1 MTSFS
6 PRPNR
11 LTHALRFSLLCLLPG
26 TALAQQ
32 SVDTTPKTLDS
43 IQVTG
48 TRIKKAELETQVPVQ
63 VLTREAIERTG
74 YSSVADVVQHL
85 TASGASLSTKLN
97 SSGNFGFP
105 PDGGGVGAGAAT
117 VDLRHLGP
125 KRVLVLVDGIRWVN
139 ESSGSGVG
147 SSVDLNTIP
156 LAIVDR
162 IEVLEDG
169 ASSIYGSDAIAG
181 VVNIITRK
189 GADGGHVEVQHGD
202 YNLKGG
208 DTSSIDLSFG
218 GSSDRA
224 QWIVGAS
231 WFKQKEIGSS
241 EYKWATEPVPGT
253 GLANGSSATPG
264 GRTVFAP
271 PDGNNTYGG
280 LCPLGRD
287 ANDNP
292 IPGSATC
299 NITLPNGA
307 SFGGAAGFPG
317 DFIPFGTANRYNF
330 APNNLLLTPNERKS
344 VFGQVRFEFNANVS
358 GWLRGLYSERESA
371 NQAAPEPIFL
381 GTDAGVYNDWA
392 ETRLVISANNPY
404 NPFGFDLTTMGANP
418 NLFLLGRRPVEGGP
432 RRYEQDVKTWYA
444 AGGLDGVFEVNQR
457 TWNWDI
463 NVMSSESKATQTNTG
478 SYNIKHINQA
488 LGDPAA
494 CAAIA
499 GCVPLNLFGGPGTIT
514 PEMLAWISPIV
525 RDRSKNTLSLGSANI
540 TGELFDIWAGPLSFA
555 AGAEWRRYKGEY
567 HPDPITVAGE
577 YNGVPSGVT
586 IGSYS
591 VKEAYV
597 EFDVPLAREGF
608 WGKSLDLSIA
618 GRYSDYSTFGGTGT
632 GKIGLRWQ
640 PADELL
646 LRMSFAQ
653 GFRAPSIGELY
664 GTLSRFDATIV
675 DPCNNAAST
684 TPKCA
689 ADGVPPGYEQANPQI
704 SVVTSGNRDL
714 EPEESRSFMAGAVWS
729 PSWAEDSSWASR
741 LDLGVTF
748 YRHTIDKAIQAP
760 DAQAIMDRC
769 IDTRDATA
777 CASYTR
783 NDRGQI
789 IRFEDILANL
799 GTINTSGWDFSAH
812 WLLPETGWGQLGFD
826 WKATWVTR
834 YELVNESGQAE
845 PKGPGI
851 EVNDSS
857 IPEWSSTLATNW
869 DYRNWNV
876 NWTMR
881 YIDRLRESCAGAN
894 GFAICTDSAADQ
906 HWLGATTYHDAQV
919 SWRTDAWMKGVK
931 VSVGVN
937 NVFDKNPPICLSCT
951 LNGYDP
957 GTYDLPGR
965 YTYARL
971 SMDF

>member
-1 MTSFS
+1 MTSLS
-6 PRPNR
+6 PRPTR
-11 LTHALRFSLLCLLPG
+11 LSRALQLSLLCLVPG

-32 SVDTTPKTLDS
+32 AADTAPTTLDS

-63 VLTREAIERTG
+63 VLTREAIDRTG

-181 VVNIITRK
+181 VVNIITKK
-189 GADGGHVEVQHGD
+189 GADGGHVEVQYGD

-218 GSSDRA
+218 GSSERA

-231 WFKQKEIGSS
+231 WFKQKEISS
-241 EYKWATEPVPGT
+241 REYEWATVPVPGT
-253 GLANGSSATPG
+253 GLANGSSATPQ
-264 GRTVFAP
+264 GRLVFADP
-271 PDGNNTYGG
+271 SGNTY
-280 LCPLGRD
+280 
-287 ANDNP
+287 
-292 IPGSATC
+292 
-299 NITLPNGA
+299 NITSNTGVTNPVFDPSQTGCTRTDDYHC
-307 SFGGAAGFPG
+307 FT
-317 DFIPFGTANRYNF
+317 TADRYNF

-344 VFGQVRFEFNANVS
+344 VFGQVRFEFTPNVS
-358 GWLRGLYSERESA
+358 GWFRGLYSERESA
-371 NQAAPEPIFL
+371 NQAAPEPFFL
-381 GTDAGVYNDWA
+381 GTDAGVYNEWA
-392 ETRLVISANNPY
+392 ETKLVISANNPY
-404 NPFGFDLTTMGANP
+404 NPFGFDLTTMGPNP

-444 AGGLDGVFEVNQR
+444 AAGLDGVFEVNQR

-463 NVMSSESKATQTNTG
+463 NLMTSESKATQTNTG

-525 RDRSKNTLSLGSANI
+525 RDRSKNTLSQGSANV

-567 HPDPITVAGE
+567 YPDPITIAGE

-684 TPKCA
+684 TPKCV

-704 SVVTSGNRDL
+704 SVVTAGNRDL

-729 PSWAEDSSWASR
+729 PSWAEDSSWASK

-760 DAQAIMDRC
+760 DAQSIMDRC
-769 IDTRDATA
+769 IDTRDAFA

-789 IRFEDILANL
+789 VRFEDILANL
-799 GTINTSGWDFSAH
+799 GTINTSGWDFTAH

-834 YELVNESGQAE
+834 YELINESGQPE

-851 EVNDSS
+851 EISDSA
-857 IPEWSSTLATNW
+857 IPEWSSTFATNW
-869 DYRNWNV
+869 DYQNWNV

-894 GFAICTDSAADQ
+894 GFAICTDSVADQ
-906 HWLGATTYHDAQV
+906 HWLGSTTYHDAQI

-931 VSVGVN
+931 LSVGVN

>member
-1 MTSFS
+1 MTSLS
-6 PRPNR
+6 LRPHR
-11 LTHALRFSLLCLLPG
+11 LTRAVQLSLLCLLP
-26 TALAQQ
+26 AVAMAQE
-32 SVDTTPKTLDS
+32 PPPAEGAHTLDA
-43 IQVTG
+43 INVTG

-63 VLTREAIERTG
+63 VLTREAIDRTG
-74 YSSVADVVQHL
+74 FTSVADVVQHL

-117 VDLRHLGP
+117 VDLRHLGA

-156 LAIVDR
+156 LALVER

-181 VVNIITRK
+181 VVNIITK
-189 GADGGHVEVQHGD
+189 KQANGGHVEAQYGG
-202 YNLKGG
+202 YSLGGG
-208 DTSSIDLSFG
+208 DTSSVDFSFG
-218 GSSDRA
+218 GSTDRA
-224 QWIVGAS
+224 RWIVGGS
-231 WFKQKEIGSS
+231 WFKQKEIASTK
-241 EYKWATEPVPGT
+241 YPWASEPVPGT
-253 GLANGSSATPG
+253 GLANGSSATPQ
-264 GRTVFAP
+264 GRLVFAD
-271 PDGNNTYGG
+271 PDGNSFNLTSNSGVTS
-280 LCPLGRD
+280 PLF
-287 ANDNP
+287 NP
-292 IPGSATC
+292 AQLGCERTDDFHCFAT
-299 NITLPNGA
+299 P
-307 SFGGAAGFPG
+307 
-317 DFIPFGTANRYNF
+317 DRYNF

-344 VFGQVRFEFNANVS
+344 VFGQVSFEFSPSVS
-358 GWLRGLYSERESA
+358 GWFRGLYSERESA
-371 NQAAPEPIFL
+371 NQAAAEPIFL
-381 GTDAGVYNDWA
+381 GTDAGVYNEWA

-404 NPFGFDLTTMGANP
+404 NPFGFDLTTMGDDP
-418 NLFLLGRRPVEGGP
+418 NLFLIGRRPVEGGP

-444 AGGLDGVFEVNQR
+444 AAGLNGAFEVNQR
-457 TWNWDI
+457 SWNWDV
-463 NVMSSESKATQTNTG
+463 NLMSSQSKADQINTG
-478 SYNIKHINQA
+478 SYNIKHIAQA

-499 GCVPLNLFGGPGTIT
+499 GCVPLDLFGGPGTIT
-514 PEMLAWISPIV
+514 QDMLAWISPIV
-525 RDRSKNTLSLGSANI
+525 HDRSKNTLSQASANI
-540 TGELFDIWAGPLSFA
+540 TGELFDNWAGPVSFA

-567 HPDPITVAGE
+567 YPDPITVAGE
-577 YNGVPSGVT
+577 YNGVPSGITV
-586 IGSYS
+586 GSYS
-591 VKEAYV
+591 VKEAYA
-597 EFDVPLAREGF
+597 EFDMPLARGGF

-646 LRMSFAQ
+646 LRMSYAQ

-684 TPKCA
+684 TAKCV
-689 ADGVPPGYEQANPQI
+689 ADGVPAGYEQVNPQI
-704 SVVTSGNRDL
+704 SVVTSGNRKL
-714 EPEESRSFMAGAVWS
+714 KPEESRSFMAGAVWS
-729 PSWAEDSSWASR
+729 PGWAEDSSWASK

-748 YRHTIDKAIQAP
+748 YRHTIDGAIQAP

-769 IDTRDATA
+769 IDSRDPAA

-789 IRFEDILANL
+789 TRFEDILANL
-799 GTINTSGWDFSAH
+799 GTINTSGWDFNVH
-812 WLLPETGWGQLGFD
+812 WLLPETSWGQLGFD

-834 YELVNESGQAE
+834 YELVNESGQPE
-845 PKGPGI
+845 PRRPGV
-851 EVNDSS
+851 EVNDSA
-857 IPEWSSTLATNW
+857 IPEWSSNLSANW
-869 DYRNWNV
+869 DYRNWNAS
-876 NWTMR
+876 WTLR
-881 YIDRLRESCAGAN
+881 YIDRLRERCAGAN
-894 GFAICTDSAADQ
+894 GFPICTDSVNDL

-919 SWRTDAWMKGVK
+919 SWRTDALMKGLK
-931 VSVGVN
+931 FSLGVN
-937 NVFDKNPPICLSCT
+937 NVFDKDPPVCLSCT

-965 YTYARL
+965 YTYAKL
-971 SMDF
+971 SLDF

>member
-1 MTSFS
+1 MTLLPLR
-6 PRPNR
+6 PRR
-11 LTHALRFSLLCLLPG
+11 LSCAVRLSLLCLLPG
-26 TALAQQ
+26 AAFAQQ
-32 SVDTTPKTLDS
+32 APDSTPKTLDS

-63 VLTREAIERTG
+63 VLSREAIERTG

-181 VVNIITRK
+181 VVNIITKK
-189 GADGGHVEVQHGD
+189 GAEGGHVEVQYGD

-218 GSSDRA
+218 GSSERA

-231 WFKQKEIGSS
+231 WFKQKEISS
-241 EYKWATEPVPGT
+241 REYEWATVPVPGT
-253 GLANGSSATPG
+253 GLANGSSATPQ
-264 GRTVFAP
+264 GRLVFADP
-271 PDGNNTYGG
+271 SGNTY
-280 LCPLGRD
+280 
-287 ANDNP
+287 
-292 IPGSATC
+292 
-299 NITLPNGA
+299 NITSNTGVTNPVFDPSQTGCTRTDDYHC
-307 SFGGAAGFPG
+307 FT
-317 DFIPFGTANRYNF
+317 TADRYNF

-344 VFGQVRFEFNANVS
+344 VFGQVRFEFTPNVS
-358 GWLRGLYSERESA
+358 GWFRGLYSERESA
-371 NQAAPEPIFL
+371 NQAAPEPFFL
-381 GTDAGVYNDWA
+381 GTDAGVYNEWA
-392 ETRLVISANNPY
+392 ETKLVISANNPY

-444 AGGLDGVFEVNQR
+444 AGGLDGIFEVNQR
-457 TWNWDI
+457 SWNWDI

-478 SYNIKHINQA
+478 SYNVKHINQA

-499 GCVPLNLFGGPGTIT
+499 GCVPLDIFGGPGTIT
-514 PEMLAWISPIV
+514 PQMLAWISPIV

-567 HPDPITVAGE
+567 HPDPITIAGE

-591 VKEAYV
+591 VKEGYV

-684 TPKCA
+684 TPKCV

-704 SVVTSGNRDL
+704 SVVTAGNREL

-729 PSWAEDSSWASR
+729 PSWAEDSSWASK

-760 DAQAIMDRC
+760 DAQSIMDRC
-769 IDTRDATA
+769 IDTRDAFA

-789 IRFEDILANL
+789 VRFEDILANL
-799 GTINTSGWDFSAH
+799 GTINTSGWDFTAH

-834 YELVNESGQAE
+834 YELINESGQAE

-851 EVNDSS
+851 EVSDSA
-857 IPEWSSTLATNW
+857 IPEWSSTFATNW
-869 DYRNWNV
+869 DYQNWNV

-894 GFAICTDSAADQ
+894 GFAICTDSVADQ
-906 HWLGATTYHDAQV
+906 HWLGSTTYHDAQI

-931 VSVGVN
+931 LSVGVN

>member
-1 MTSFS
+1 MKLSYLRTH
-6 PRPNR
+6 R
-11 LTHALRFSLLCLLPG
+11 LTRAVQLSLLFAAPG
-26 TALAQQ
+26 LALAQ
-32 SVDTTPKTLDS
+32 DAPPEGARTLDT

-63 VLTREAIERTG
+63 VLTREAIDRTG
-74 YSSVADVVQHL
+74 YTSVADVVQHL

-156 LAIVDR
+156 LAMVDR

-189 GADGGHVEVQHGD
+189 DVDGGRVEVQHGD

-208 DTSSIDLSFG
+208 DTSSVDFSFG
-218 GSSDRA
+218 HTGDRA
-224 QWIVGAS
+224 QWVVGGS
-231 WFKQKEIGSS
+231 WFKQKEIGSDQ
-241 EYKWATEPVPGT
+241 YLWAREPVPGT
-253 GLANGSSATPG
+253 GLANGSSATPQ
-264 GRTVFAP
+264 GRLVFADP
-271 PDGNNTYGG
+271 AGNVH
-280 LCPLGRD
+280 
-287 ANDNP
+287 
-292 IPGSATC
+292 
-299 NITLPNGA
+299 NITSNTGVTSPVFDPSQTGCA
-307 SFGGAAGFPG
+307 RT
-317 DFIPFGTANRYNF
+317 DDYHCFGTPDRYNF

-344 VFGQVRFEFNANVS
+344 VFAQARFEFTPQLS
-358 GWLRGLYSERESA
+358 GWFRGLYSERESA
-371 NQAAPEPIFL
+371 NRAAPEPIFL

-392 ETRLVISANNPY
+392 ENKLVISANNPY
-404 NPFGFDLTTMGANP
+404 NPFGFDLTTVGDDA

-444 AGGLDGVFEVNQR
+444 AAGLEGMFEVNQR
-457 TWNWDI
+457 AWNWDI
-463 NVMSSESKATQTNTG
+463 SAMTSQSKADQTNTG

-499 GCVPLNLFGGPGTIT
+499 GCVPLNIFGGPGTIT
-514 PEMLAWISPIV
+514 ADMLAWISPVV
-525 RDRSKNTLSLGSANI
+525 RDSSKNTLSQASANL
-540 TGELFDIWAGPLSFA
+540 TGELFDNWVGPVSFA

-577 YNGVPSGVT
+577 YNGVPSGITV
-586 IGSYS
+586 GSYS
-591 VKEAYV
+591 VKEAYL
-597 EFDVPLAREGF
+597 EFDVPLARDGF
-608 WGKSLDLSIA
+608 WGKSVDLSIA
-618 GRYSDYSTFGGTGT
+618 GRYSSYSTFGGTST

-664 GTLSRFDATIV
+664 GTLSRFDATLV
-675 DPCNNAAST
+675 DPCNNDAST
-684 TPKCA
+684 TPKCV
-689 ADGVPPGYEQANPQI
+689 ADGVPPGYEQVNPQI
-704 SVVTSGNRDL
+704 SVVTSGNRNL
-714 EPEESRSFMAGAVWS
+714 QPEESRSFMAGAVWS
-729 PSWAEDSSWASR
+729 PGWAENSAWASK

-748 YRHTIDKAIQAP
+748 YRHTIDGAIQAP
-760 DAQAIMDRC
+760 DAQSIMDRC
-769 IDTRDATA
+769 IDSRDPVA

-799 GTINTSGWDFSAH
+799 GTINTSGWDFNAH
-812 WLLPETGWGQLGFD
+812 WLLPSAGWGQLGLD
-826 WKATWVTR
+826 WKATWVTD
-834 YELVNESGQAE
+834 YELINESGQAE
-845 PKGPGI
+845 PRRPGV
-851 EVNDSS
+851 EVNDSA
-857 IPEWSSTLATNW
+857 IPEWSSTLTANW
-869 DYRNWNV
+869 DYRNWNA
-876 NWTMR
+876 NWSLR
-881 YIDRLRESCAGAN
+881 YIDRVRERCAGAN
-894 GFAICTDSAADQ
+894 GFAICTDSDADL
-906 HWLGATTYHDAQV
+906 HWLGGTTYHDAQV
-919 SWRTDAWMKGVK
+919 SWRTDAWMKGLK
-931 VSVGVN
+931 ITVGMN

-965 YTYARL
+965 YSYAKL
-971 SMDF
+971 SLDF

>member
-1 MTSFS
+1 MTLLPLR
-6 PRPNR
+6 PRR
-11 LTHALRFSLLCLLPG
+11 LSCAVRLSLLCLLP
-26 TALAQQ
+26 TVAFAQQ
-32 SVDTTPKTLDS
+32 ATDSTPKTLDS

-181 VVNIITRK
+181 VVNIITKK
-189 GADGGHVEVQHGD
+189 GADGGHVEVQYGD

-218 GSSDRA
+218 GSSERA

-231 WFKQKEIGSS
+231 WFKQKEISS
-241 EYKWATEPVPGT
+241 REYEWATVPVPGT
-253 GLANGSSATPG
+253 GLANGSSATPQ
-264 GRTVFAP
+264 GRLVFADP
-271 PDGNNTYGG
+271 SGNTY
-280 LCPLGRD
+280 
-287 ANDNP
+287 
-292 IPGSATC
+292 
-299 NITLPNGA
+299 NITSNSGVTNPVFDPSQTGCTRTDDYHC
-307 SFGGAAGFPG
+307 FT
-317 DFIPFGTANRYNF
+317 TADRYNF

-344 VFGQVRFEFNANVS
+344 VFGQVRFEFTPNVS
-358 GWLRGLYSERESA
+358 GWFRGLYSERESA
-371 NQAAPEPIFL
+371 NQAAPEPFFL

-392 ETRLVISANNPY
+392 ETKLVISANNPY

-444 AGGLDGVFEVNQR
+444 AGGLDGIFEVNQR
-457 TWNWDI
+457 TWNWDV

-540 TGELFDIWAGPLSFA
+540 TGELFDIWAGPVSFA

-567 HPDPITVAGE
+567 HPDPITIAGE

-618 GRYSDYSTFGGTGT
+618 GRYSDYSTFGGTNT

-684 TPKCA
+684 TPKCV

-714 EPEESRSFMAGAVWS
+714 QPEESRSFMAGAVWS
-729 PSWAEDSSWASR
+729 PSWAEDSSWASK

-769 IDTRDATA
+769 IDTRDAVA

-789 IRFEDILANL
+789 VRFEDILANL
-799 GTINTSGWDFSAH
+799 GTINTSGWDFNAH
-812 WLLPETGWGQLGFD
+812 WLLPETDWGQLGFD

-834 YELVNESGQAE
+834 YELINESGQPE

-851 EVNDSS
+851 EVSDSA

-869 DYRNWNV
+869 DFRNWNV

-894 GFAICTDSAADQ
+894 GFAICTDSVADQ

-965 YTYARL
+965 YTYAKL

>member
-1 MTSFS
+1 
-6 PRPNR
+6 
-11 LTHALRFSLLCLLPG
+11 LSLLCLLPG
-26 TALAQQ
+26 AAFAQQ
-32 SVDTTPKTLDS
+32 APDTAPKTLDS

-63 VLTREAIERTG
+63 VLTRESIERTG

-181 VVNIITRK
+181 VVNIITKK
-189 GADGGHVEVQHGD
+189 GAEGGHVEVQYGD

-218 GSSDRA
+218 GSSERA

-231 WFKQKEIGSS
+231 WFKQKEISS
-241 EYKWATEPVPGT
+241 REYEWATVPVPGT
-253 GLANGSSATPG
+253 GLANGSSATPQ
-264 GRTVFAP
+264 GRLVFADP
-271 PDGNNTYGG
+271 SGNTY
-280 LCPLGRD
+280 
-287 ANDNP
+287 
-292 IPGSATC
+292 
-299 NITLPNGA
+299 NITSNSGVTNPVFDPSQTGCTRTDDYHC
-307 SFGGAAGFPG
+307 FT
-317 DFIPFGTANRYNF
+317 TADRYNF

-344 VFGQVRFEFNANVS
+344 VFGQVRFEFTPNIS
-358 GWLRGLYSERESA
+358 GWFRGLYSERESA
-371 NQAAPEPIFL
+371 NQAAPEPFFL

-392 ETRLVISANNPY
+392 ETKLVISANNPY

-418 NLFLLGRRPVEGGP
+418 NLFLIGRRPVEGGP

-457 TWNWDI
+457 TWNWDV

-684 TPKCA
+684 TPKCV

-704 SVVTSGNRDL
+704 SVVTSGNREL

-729 PSWAEDSSWASR
+729 PSWAEDSSWASK

-769 IDTRDATA
+769 IDSRDATA

-789 IRFEDILANL
+789 VRFEDILANL
-799 GTINTSGWDFSAH
+799 GTINTSGWDFNAH

-834 YELVNESGQAE
+834 YELINESGQAE

-851 EVNDSS
+851 EVSDSS
-857 IPEWSSTLATNW
+857 IPEWSSTLTTNW
-869 DYRNWNV
+869 DFHNWNV

-894 GFAICTDSAADQ
+894 GFAICTDSVADQ
-906 HWLGATTYHDAQV
+906 HWLGATTYHDAQI

-965 YTYARL
+965 YTYAKL